1 MFPDA
6 LSLLLGKDIPPMSL
20 DHTLQDPFDPG
31 CSLFGVGTEEHVSYL
46 ETPGPGHGRVQEAQV
61 PQRHPTSIKIYDS
74 LPEVH
79 RIPEE
84 GRYRHVA
91 TRTSRREPCLNYEAH
106 AASGPDEVPQSFVA
120 FDDAPFAAS

>member
-1 MFPDA
+1 M
-6 LSLLLGKDIPPMSL
+6 GL
-20 DHTLQDPFDPG
+20 DHTLQGPRPRVL
-31 CSLFGVGTEEHVSYL
+31 SLWVGTEENRSYL

-61 PQRHPTSIKIYDS
+61 PQRHPTSIKIYDG
-74 LPEVH
+74 LPEVL

-106 AASGPDEVPQSFVA
+106 AASGPDEVSQSFVA